1 MVSRVLRYVPPQSQV
16 HSDFW
21 YDFAGVGHSITAST
35 PRQLVPLI
43 VYDFY
48 RVFIPLMVSYV
59 VRRLLCI
66 PKLNPVRCP
75 LDVCWEVVAHTRV
88 EAEELLSV
96 EHGGDCGHFVGCIG
110 LGRCFRFV
118 LVWLLRLCQ
127 QQLVGPLAARVGG
140 C

>member
-1 MVSRVLRYVPPQSQV
+1 MVSQVLRYVPPQSQV

-21 YDFAGVGHSITAST
+21 YDFAGVGRSITAST

-43 VYDFY
+43 VYEFY

-75 LDVCWEVVAHTRV
+75 LDMCWEVVTRTQV

-96 EHGGDCGHFVGCIG
+96 EHGGDCGHFVGCVG
-110 LGRCFRFV
+110 LVRCFRSV
-118 LVWLLRLCQ
+118 LVWLLRLYWQ
-127 QQLVGPLAARVGG
+127 RLVGLLVARMDG